1 MERNE
6 VLNWLE
12 HHTQQV
18 HDVPELLLSRCETE
32 VKEHAQE
39 DAWLHAR
46 DIAEEHNQFWRSSW
60 GAHASEEF
68 VAREVCK
75 DLAEEFKNSEPI
87 PIEGHEGSYV
97 DEDVLGVLEPAARTV
112 MLDYV
117 HDLARGEEH
126 EAWMEV
132 MRFTRERGQ
141 SLAREEGLS
150 DDVSYAGSHSYT
162 ETAARVMDILASDFQ
177 RRARTQQARQSR
189 AFTLVP
195 PMEN

>member
-6 VLNWLE
+6 VLDWLVQ
-12 HHTQQV
+12 HAQQV
-18 HDVPELLLSRCETE
+18 RDIPEQVLSRCEAE

-46 DIAEEHNQFWRSSW
+46 DIAEEHNHYGRDSW
-60 GAHASEEF
+60 GAHASEAF

-75 DLAEEFKNSEPI
+75 DLANEFQRNEPV
-87 PIEGHEGSYV
+87 PVEGLEGAYV
-97 DEDVLGVLEPAARTV
+97 DEDVLGVLDPEARTV
-112 MLDYV
+112 ILDYV

-132 MRFTRERGQ
+132 MRFTRKRGKTLAQEERL
-141 SLAREEGLS
+141 SSDLSFEETHAYS
-150 DDVSYAGSHSYT
+150 

-177 RRARTQQARQSR
+177 HHAHIQPHQLSR
-189 AFTLVP
+189 DLPSFSP
-195 PMEN
+195 SGS